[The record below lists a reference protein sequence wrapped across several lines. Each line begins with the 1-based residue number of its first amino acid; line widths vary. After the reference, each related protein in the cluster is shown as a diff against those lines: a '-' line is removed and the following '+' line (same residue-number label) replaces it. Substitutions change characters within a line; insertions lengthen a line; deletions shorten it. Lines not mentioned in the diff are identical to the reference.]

1 MPVSG
6 IDPAAGGLKI
16 KYTATKL
23 QPTKSGEGKFTHTLS
38 IICKFKK
45 NYSVRIR

>member
-1 MPVSG
+1 MHMPVSG

-23 QPTKSGEGKFTHTLS
+23 QPPQNRARENSPIYIKHNLQ
-38 IICKFKK
+38 I
-45 NYSVRIR
+45 